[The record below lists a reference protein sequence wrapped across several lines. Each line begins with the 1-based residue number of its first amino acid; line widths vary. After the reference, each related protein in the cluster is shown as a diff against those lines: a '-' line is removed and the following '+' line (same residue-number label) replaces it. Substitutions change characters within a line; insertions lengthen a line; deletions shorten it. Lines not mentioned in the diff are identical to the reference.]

1 MLEEDYRSLGQA
13 MVGSFA
19 ELLTKEK
26 VISFKNT
33 QESSTIATIMKYSEV
48 GDVLD
53 QSKNTIRQSIK
64 KETEVKI
71 SSKK

>member
-1 MLEEDYRSLGQA
+1 

-33 QESSTIATIMKYSEV
+33 QESSTIATIMKSSEV

>member
-1 MLEEDYRSLGQA
+1 